1 MMLRGSEEFPMTAVP
16 PAERTANT
24 DMQVVWKKGSTNNME
39 SPEENPID
47 STSMAMRFAIAL

>member
-1 MMLRGSEEFPMTAVP
+1 MTAVP